1 LDVINIKGRSNDK
14 YYRVRKTIEKSEEAS
29 KLKFSEEVL
38 RIQGETKLFIPME
51 EAESL
56 YLSVDQEISFI
67 SEYYEFV
74 QNGIKHLETQKR
86 NNSHVFH
93 MNAFAFFRIRKI
105 YEKLDL
111 TLPSWVPNVWLLE
124 KPYRDHGVTYL
135 FDWSTVKASQISNTL
150 VAFLMMRL
158 SGEIKP
164 AEPNSLSDNP
174 KLQMLKKSGNLP
186 RKVDNPD
193 SKVTGIMES
202 KDTRPA
208 QKSNI
213 ACSDENLP
221 EEVNHGSFVAKKYLM
236 LMKSATDRN
245 LDFDL
250 SIEDLSQMLRKQQC
264 YFTGEPLVRFV
275 HCKEKVNSGE
285 TELPSN
291 YLTVDRLDSEKGYVS
306 GNVVIC
312 SNEINQLKDRMPAE
326 EFSKA
331 IAMRKLLREANMS
344 PEMMRI
350 IAG

>member
-1 LDVINIKGRSNDK
+1 MTNI
-14 YYRVRKTIEKSEEAS
+14 IALEKLLTESEDAS

-56 YLSVDQEISFI
+56 YLSVDQEISFV
-67 SEYYEFV
+67 SEHYEFI
-74 QNGIKHLETQKR
+74 QNGIKHIEVHKN
-86 NNSHVFH
+86 NNSHAFH
-93 MNAFAFFRIRKI
+93 MNAFTLHRIRKI
-105 YEKLDL
+105 YENLDL

-124 KPYRDHGVTYL
+124 KPYRDHNVTYL
-135 FDWSTVKASQISNTL
+135 FDWSTVQASHVSNTL

-158 SGEIKP
+158 SGEIEP
-164 AEPNSLSDNP
+164 AESNSLSDNP
-174 KLQMLKKSGNLP
+174 KLQMLKKAGNLP
-186 RKVDNPD
+186 KKVDD
-193 SKVTGIMES
+193 SGSKVTSITET
-202 KDTRPA
+202 KDTKPA

-245 LDFDL
+245 LDFNL

-275 HCKEKVNSGE
+275 HCKEKVNAGE
-285 TELPSN
+285 AELPSN